1 MIEQSYKDRNLGKLV
16 EWRSNP
22 LLFIRDVFGL
32 GVARDKA
39 SFIKGEELTHQQGE
53 LFEVIRRGIRNEG
66 KRRIA
71 IKSGHGTGKSA
82 SMSLLIFWF
91 LFCFKNAQIA
101 CTAPS
106 ADQMF
111 SVLWKELALWHSRMP
126 DELKGV
132 FVLGSDKLAI
142 KGSEGYW
149 FARARTARKE
159 SPEALQGIHG
169 ENVLII
175 VDEASGVPEEI
186 FRVAEGILTNE
197 NILMVMIGNPTRLEG
212 AFRECF
218 TDDKENWELLTF
230 DSEDS
235 PIVEDGYIRRFEG
248 KYGRES
254 DEFRVRVKGEFP
266 KDDMVDRRGYCPIF
280 LADDLRIRDIMGR
293 FIQPIFMGVDPSGEG
308 SDETVWVI
316 RDNMKAMVVGR
327 ERVSSGK
334 SIAERTITLMDAWG
348 VLAGNVYLDNFG
360 IGANISQEM
369 MLSNRYI
376 NGVNVGCDADDKDKF
391 LNKRAEV
398 AFRVKEFLS
407 KGGYLSKENERD
419 WFELFCMK
427 FKANIRGKIKVIS
440 KDELRADGVRSPNV
454 YDALS
459 LTFFNLYGDVPFDK
473 NKERVKE
480 VFDPHDL
487 F

>member
-1 MIEQSYKDRNLGKLV
+1 MTQ
-16 EWRSNP
+16 P
-22 LLFIRDVFGL
+22 
-32 GVARDKA
+32 A
-39 SFIKGEELTHQQGE
+39 SKIIQIIHIALT
-53 LFEVIRRGIRNEG
+53 I
-66 KRRIA
+66 
-71 IKSGHGTGKSA
+71 SA
-82 SMSLLIFWF
+82 
-91 LFCFKNAQIA
+91 
-101 CTAPS
+101 
-106 ADQMF
+106 
-111 SVLWKELALWHSRMP
+111 
-126 DELKGV
+126 
-132 FVLGSDKLAI
+132 
-142 KGSEGYW
+142 
-149 FARARTARKE
+149 
-159 SPEALQGIHG
+159 